1 MDGGIMTQTPA
12 ESEGGGQQR
21 ARLLAFA
28 FARADLLIE
37 LDRTGTITFASGAA
51 RWAVDRATEALIGVK
66 LPSLAAP
73 ESVGVLKDL
82 HKAFTQGVRFP
93 PQVILFKRATGA
105 SVAASIAGCPM
116 PEIPDRY
123 YLTVAHP
130 HKRTSELHSGTVKR
144 NDETGLL
151 TRESFEQHARERLE
165 EARQ

>member
-1 MDGGIMTQTPA
+1 MDGGILTQSA
-12 ESEGGGQQR
+12 ESESGGQQR

-73 ESVGVLKDL
+73 ESIGVLKEL

-93 PQVILFKRATGA
+93 PQTILFKRATG
-105 SVAASIAGCPM
+105 SVA
-116 PEIPDRY
+116 
-123 YLTVAHP
+123 
-130 HKRTSELHSGTVKR
+130 
-144 NDETGLL
+144 
-151 TRESFEQHARERLE
+151 
-165 EARQ
+165 